1 MKKRIFWI
9 ALTLLGLFFSMVSP
23 VLADGIIIPE
33 PPPDVPFT
41 EVPNL
46 AIKYHKVKVTI
57 DDQVA
62 TTYVDQVFVN
72 ESRYE
77 LEGLYIFPLPEGA
90 AVSEFAMWVDGERL
104 EARVLDK
111 DEARRIYED
120 IVRKRRDP
128 ALLEY
133 LGRGAFQVRIFP
145 IPPHSEKRVELEY
158 SEVLN
163 MDQGLVRY
171 VYPLNTEKFSSRPI
185 EEVVVSIDVH
195 SSQAIKAIYS
205 PSHAV
210 AIDRESDYRFKVGFE
225 EYEVKPDRDFEL
237 YYSVSA
243 GDFGLNLLSYKPRG
257 EDGFFLLLAA
267 PQVEV
272 KQREVVAKDVIFVLD
287 VSGSMKG
294 EKLAQAQEAVEF
306 VLDNLHEEDRFNI
319 IAFSTGLSQY
329 ASRLVPAEERNE
341 ARRFVRNLEAVGGT
355 DINRAL
361 LEALSQAQ
369 GERPQIII
377 FLTDGLAT
385 EGEVDTQDIIDNV
398 DDAAGPEARIFTFGV
413 GDEVNTILLDTIAQ
427 QHRGAS
433 AYVRP
438 GQNIDEE
445 VSAFYAKVSVPLLTN
460 IDLDFGD
467 IHIEDTYPY
476 PLPDLFAGS
485 QLVLVGRYREGGNTT
500 ITLSGEV
507 NDQPKEF
514 VYDDI
519 SFRERGGQD
528 FIPRLWATRKIGYLL
543 NQIRLHGESQELVE
557 EIVDLSVRYGI
568 ITPYTSFLIEEDAD
582 ILTSRGRE
590 ARARKEYEAIAT
602 APAPDRGGGP
612 AAVDAAEGEAELRT
626 AETPAEPAVE
636 EVHHLG
642 DKAFVLK
649 DGIWMDTT
657 YDPDGMETIKI
668 GLLSDTY
675 FAFLAAHPE
684 WGPYFALG
692 DHVIVVLEGQAYEIV
707 EGDYPPVD
715 VP

>member
-9 ALTLLGLFFSMVSP
+9 TLTLVGLFFSMVSP
-23 VLADGIIIPE
+23 ALADGIIIPE
-33 PPPDVPFT
+33 PPPDVPVT

-90 AVSEFAMWVDGERL
+90 AVSEFAMWVDGERI

-133 LGRGAFQVRIFP
+133 LGGGAFQVRIFP

-185 EEVVVSIDVH
+185 EEVAVSVEVH
-195 SSQAIKAIYS
+195 SSQAVKAIYS
-205 PSHAV
+205 PSHEV
-210 AIDRESDYRFKVGFE
+210 AIDRESDYHFRVGYE
-225 EYEVKPDRDFEL
+225 EYDVKPDRDFEL

-243 GDFGLNLLSYKPRG
+243 RDFGLNLLSYKPRG

-294 EKLAQAQEAVEF
+294 EKLAQAQDAVEF
-306 VLDNLHEEDRFNI
+306 VLDNLHEEDRFNV

-329 ASRLVPAEERNE
+329 ANQLAPAEEGNE
-341 ARRFVRNLEAVGGT
+341 ARRFVRKLEAVGGT

-361 LEALSQAQ
+361 LEALAQAK

-385 EGEVDTQDIIDNV
+385 EGEVDTEDIIDNV
-398 DDAAGPEARIFTFGV
+398 DEAAGPEARIFTFGV

-438 GQNIDEE
+438 GQRIDEE
-445 VSAFYAKVSVPLLTN
+445 VSAFYAKVSIPLLTD

-467 IHIEDTYPY
+467 IHVEDTYPY

-485 QLVLVGRYREGGNTT
+485 QLALVGRYREGGNTT
-500 ITLSGEV
+500 IILSGEV
-507 NDQPKEF
+507 NDQPREF

-568 ITPYTSFLIEEDAD
+568 ITPYTSFLIEEDED
-582 ILTSRGRE
+582 ILTERGRE
-590 ARARKEYEAIAT
+590 ERARKEYEVMAT
-602 APAPDRGGGP
+602 APALDRGGG
-612 AAVDAAEGEAELRT
+612 AVDAAEGEAELRA
-626 AETPAEPAVE
+626 AEKPAEPTVA
-636 EVHHLG
+636 EVRHLG

-657 YDPDGMETIKI
+657 YDPDRMETIKI
-668 GLLSDTY
+668 GLMSDTY
-675 FAFLAAHPE
+675 FAFAAAHPE

-707 EGDYPPVD
+707 EGDYPPVA